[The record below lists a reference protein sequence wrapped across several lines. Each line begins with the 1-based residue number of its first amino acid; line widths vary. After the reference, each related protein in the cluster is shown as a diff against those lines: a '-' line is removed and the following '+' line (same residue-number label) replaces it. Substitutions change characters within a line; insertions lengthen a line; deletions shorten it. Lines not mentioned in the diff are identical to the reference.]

1 MKKSISFLHPFS
13 AKAIGLNEDDLYFS
27 HSKPQEKA
35 MLKMQEEGYAVAI
48 DYFTGNIM
56 PYVKTINGIKKRFWP
71 VTKPLGKNRHVRRRQ
86 YSWFHYIANYL
97 KTSDVTIINMSGHG
111 SKYCFKLAKLLRKR
125 GKPYIAMIG
134 GMHLS
139 TEGPAKEYFQH
150 AHHIIVHTELQR
162 KQLLQLETFK
172 DLDIE
177 VMPLG
182 IDTEVFVPK
191 QKNNPDIE
199 LLFVGRISRLK
210 QIELCF
216 ESVDYLRNNQDRK
229 VKLTVIGPVS
239 DSEYYSELKA
249 LASELQIIDIV
260 DFVGVVD
267 HNNLV
272 PYYQKAHLLL
282 LPSAHESF
290 GMVMVEA
297 MACGTPVAALKGS
310 GGPDEI
316 VEDGF
321 NGILASKESFAKQ
334 VLEFVQST
342 KMQQELTTNSR
353 IMVEKKWSLKQTEVA
368 MRKSIDKVFD
378 TL

>member
-1 MKKSISFLHPFS
+1 MKKSLSFLHPFS
-13 AKAIGLNEDDLYFS
+13 AQAIGLHEDDLYHS

-35 MLKMQEEGYAVAI
+35 MLKMQEEGFEVAI
-48 DYFTGNIM
+48 DYFTGNNL

-71 VTKPLGKNRHVRRRQ
+71 VTNPLGKNRHVWRRQ
-86 YSWFHYIANYL
+86 YSWFHYITSYL
-97 KTSDVTIINMSGHG
+97 KTPDVTIINMSGHG

-134 GMHLS
+134 GMNLS

-150 AHHIIVHTELQR
+150 AHHIIVHTELQK

-172 DLDIE
+172 DLDIQ

-191 QKNNPDIE
+191 QKNNQNIE
-199 LLFVGRISRLK
+199 LLFVGRITRLK
-210 QIELCF
+210 QIELCL
-216 ESVDYLRNNQDRK
+216 ETVGYLLNNQDEK

-239 DSEYYSELKA
+239 DSEYYSELKTFT
-249 LASELQIIDIV
+249 SELKIIDNV

-267 HNNLV
+267 HKNLV
-272 PYYQKAHLLL
+272 PYYQKADLLL

-321 NGILASKESFAKQ
+321 NGMLASKETFAER
-334 VLEFVQST
+334 VLEFVQSS
-342 KMQQELTTNSR
+342 KMQEDYMENSR
-353 IMVEKKWSLKQTEVA
+353 MMAEQKWSLEQTEVT
-368 MRKSIDKVFD
+368 MRNSINKVID
-378 TL
+378 S

>member
-1 MKKSISFLHPFS
+1 MKKSLSFLHPFS
-13 AKAIGLNEDDLYFS
+13 AQAIGLHEDDLYHS

-35 MLKMQEEGYAVAI
+35 MLKMQEEGYEVAI
-48 DYFTGNIM
+48 DYFTGNNL
-56 PYVKTINGIKKRFWP
+56 PYVKTINGIKKRFWS
-71 VTKPLGKNRHVRRRQ
+71 VTKPLGKNRHGWRRQ

-97 KTSDVTIINMSGHG
+97 KTPDVTIINMSGHG

-150 AHHIIVHTELQR
+150 AHHIIVHTELQK

-172 DLDIE
+172 DLDIQM
-177 VMPLG
+177 MPLG

-191 QKNNPDIE
+191 RKNNRDIE
-199 LLFVGRISRLK
+199 LLFVGRITRLK
-210 QIELCF
+210 QIELCL
-216 ESVDYLRNNQDRK
+216 ETVSYLLNNQDEK

-249 LASELQIIDIV
+249 LASDLQITERV

-267 HNNLV
+267 HYNLV
-272 PYYQKAHLLL
+272 PYYQKADLLL

-321 NGILASKESFAKQ
+321 NGILASKETYSER
-334 VLEFVQST
+334 VLEFVQSSQ
-342 KMQQELTTNSR
+342 MQQAFMENTR
-353 IMVEKKWSLKQTEVA
+353 RMVEKKWSLEQTELA
-368 MRKSIDKVFD
+368 MQISIDKVFD